1 MGKIIALLFADPAIG
16 LETWQAGVLER
27 VAPAL
32 LAAGAARVR
41 INLPDGAVAAGA
53 GLRQSPDGG
62 YPDAV
67 VQLWL
72 DDAAGT
78 AGTAV
83 PELTALLGDTAASW
97 HGWVVEER
105 APLTKPMEMAAVDGR
120 SVGWAQIALLV
131 RPEGQSEGDWLE
143 AWQGRHTAVAIQT
156 QSTFEYVQNRVLHR
170 LTLDAPDYAAIVEEC
185 FPDAALTDA
194 LSFFDAPGDP
204 VRFKANLARMM
215 TSCDQFITPGSI
227 TVLPTSQYE
236 FGRAGD
242 SAKSRH

>member
-16 LETWQAGVLER
+16 LETWQSGVRER
-27 VAPAL
+27 LAPAL
-32 LAAGAARVR
+32 LAAGAVRVR
-41 INLPDGAVAAGA
+41 INLPDVAVAAGA
-53 GLRQSPDGG
+53 GLRQSPDGR

-72 DDAAGT
+72 DDETGV
-78 AGTAV
+78 AV
-83 PELTALLGDTAASW
+83 PELTALLGNAAASW

-105 APLTKPMEMAAVDGR
+105 VPLPTSAEMSTGNGR
-120 SVGWAQIALLV
+120 SKGWAQIALLV

-143 AWQGRHTAVAIQT
+143 AWQGRHTAIAIET
-156 QSTFEYVQNRVLHR
+156 QSTFEYVQNRVLQR
-170 LTLDAPDYAAIVEEC
+170 LTPDAPDCAAIVEEC
-185 FPDAALTDA
+185 FPDAALTDP

-236 FGRAGD
+236 FGCAGD
-242 SAKSRH
+242 SANSCL

>member
-1 MGKIIALLFADPAIG
+1 MRKIIALLFADPAIG
-16 LETWQAGVLER
+16 LETWQSGVRER
-27 VAPAL
+27 LAPAL

-41 INLPDGAVAAGA
+41 INLPDVAVAAGA
-53 GLRQSPDGG
+53 GLRQSPDGR

-72 DDAAGT
+72 DDEPGV
-78 AGTAV
+78 AV
-83 PELTALLGDTAASW
+83 PELTALLGDVAASW
-97 HGWVVEER
+97 YGWFVEER
-105 APLTKPMEMAAVDGR
+105 VPLPKSAEMSIHNGR
-120 SVGWAQIALLV
+120 SKGWSQVALLV
-131 RPEGQSEGDWLE
+131 RPEGQSERDWLE
-143 AWQGRHTAVAIQT
+143 AWQARHTAVAIET

-170 LTLDAPDYAAIVEEC
+170 LTPDAPDYAAIVEEC
-185 FPDAALTDA
+185 FPEAALTDQ

-236 FGRAGD
+236 FGCADD
-242 SAKSRH
+242 SANSCL

>member
-1 MGKIIALLFADPAIG
+1 MEKIIALLVADPAIG
-16 LETWQAGVLER
+16 LETWQSGVLER
-27 VAPAL
+27 LAPAL

-41 INLPDGAVAAGA
+41 INLPDAAVAAGA

-78 AGTAV
+78 AV

-105 APLTKPMEMAAVDGR
+105 VPLTKPMAMAVVDGR
-120 SVGWAQIALLV
+120 SAGWAQIALLV
-131 RPEGQSEGDWLE
+131 RPEGQSDADWLE
-143 AWQGRHTAVAIQT
+143 AWQGRHTAVAIET
-156 QSTFEYVQNRVLHR
+156 QSTFEYVQNRVRHR
-170 LTLDAPDYAAIVEEC
+170 LTPDAPDYAAIVEEC
-185 FPDAALTDA
+185 FPEAALTDP

-204 VRFKANLARMM
+204 VQFKANLARMM

-236 FGRAGD
+236 FSCASD
-242 SAKSRH
+242 SANSCL